1 MLNRSFPIFVATV
14 FSLPILTVVS
24 SWLNDVGYDA
34 WGHLISTTLTE
45 YVMNTAIL
53 SAGVV
58 LGVIFLGCLCAWVI
72 SAYRFPGHQF
82 FNIAL
87 VLPLSMPGYIIAYTY
102 TGLLDFSGP
111 LQTFLRHYFSLE
123 VGNYYFPE
131 IRSMGGAIS
140 MLSLVLYPYVYLIAR
155 DAFSLQSQ
163 SLSLSAQILGV
174 SPIRRF
180 FHISLPIAR
189 PAIAAGTALALME
202 TLADYGTVAFFGIN
216 VFTTGIFRTWFGLG
230 QPVLAMQLASL
241 LLIVVIIV
249 VAYEIHFRKK
259 ISFKSTV
266 SIHRKPIQLNRIQ
279 GIIVFVF
286 CSIIFS
292 CGFFIPFLQLLYWT
306 IAIADTKLTF
316 DYSALLFNS
325 LSLATITGG
334 IAVSIA
340 LLCSLTARSW
350 RRSKIVSLGYFFTK
364 LGYAIPGTIVAI
376 GIIIPFSKID
386 HFLNIL
392 INTISGHTPGLL
404 ISGTLFTVIFAHL
417 VRFIPIAILGM
428 ESGISS
434 IPTSIDQVSS
444 TLGISRL
451 KHFKKIQLPILYPSL
466 ITSFT
471 LVFLESLKELPA
483 TLILRPFN
491 FDTLAVKGF
500 ELASDERLADA
511 APAVITIVIIGLV
524 PLTLLNRSISQKFDT
539 KNA

>member
-1 MLNRSFPIFVATV
+1 MLNRSLPVFVAIIL
-14 FSLPILTVVS
+14 SLPILTVVS

-34 WGHLISTTLTE
+34 WDHLINTTLIE
-45 YVMNTAIL
+45 YVMNTTIL

-58 LGVIFLGCLCAWVI
+58 VGVIFLGCLCAWVI

-111 LQTFLRHYFSLE
+111 LQTCFRHYFSLE

-131 IRSMGGAIS
+131 IRSLGGAIS

-155 DAFSLQSQ
+155 DAFSIQSQ

-174 SPIRRF
+174 SPVHRF

-202 TLADYGTVAFFGIN
+202 TLADYGTVAFFGVN

-230 QPVLAMQLASL
+230 EPILAMQLASIL
-241 LLIVVIIV
+241 LMVVIFV

-259 ISFKSTV
+259 ISFQSTV
-266 SIHRKPIQLNRIQ
+266 SIRRKPTQLNRIQ
-279 GIIVFVF
+279 GIIVFLF
-286 CSIIFS
+286 CSVVFS

-306 IAIADTKLTF
+306 IAIANTKLTF

-364 LGYAIPGTIVAI
+364 LGYAVPGTIVAI

-386 HFLNIL
+386 LFLNTL

-417 VRFIPIAILGM
+417 VRFIPVAILGM

-483 TLILRPFN
+483 TLILRPLN

-511 APAVITIVIIGLV
+511 APAVITIVIVGLV
-524 PLTLLNRSISQKFDT
+524 PLTLLNRSISQRYNT
-539 KNA
+539 NNA

>member
-1 MLNRSFPIFVATV
+1 
-14 FSLPILTVVS
+14 
-24 SWLNDVGYDA
+24 
-34 WGHLISTTLTE
+34 
-45 YVMNTAIL
+45 MNTTIL

-58 LGVIFLGCLCAWVI
+58 VGVIFLGCLCAWVI

-111 LQTFLRHYFSLE
+111 LQTFFRHYFSLE

-131 IRSMGGAIS
+131 IRSLGGAIS

-163 SLSLSAQILGV
+163 SLLLSAQILGV
-174 SPIRRF
+174 SPIHRF

>member
-1 MLNRSFPIFVATV
+1 MLNRSFPIFVAIV

>member
-1 MLNRSFPIFVATV
+1 MLNRSLPIFIAIAL
-14 FSLPILTVVS
+14 SLPILTVAS
-24 SWLNDVGYDA
+24 SWWNGVGYNA
-34 WGHLISTTLTE
+34 WSHLINTTLTE
-45 YVMNTAIL
+45 YMVNTAIL

-58 LGVIFLGCLCAWVI
+58 LGVIFLGGLSAWII

-82 FNIAL
+82 FNVAL
-87 VLPLSMPGYIIAYTY
+87 VLPLSMPGYIVAYTY

-111 LQTFLRHYFSLE
+111 VQTLMRQSFSLE
-123 VGNYYFPE
+123 LGTYYFPE
-131 IRSMGGAIS
+131 IRSIGGAIT

-163 SLSLSAQILGV
+163 NLSISAQMLGV
-174 SPIRRF
+174 NPIRHF
-180 FHISLPIAR
+180 IHISLPIAR

-230 QPVLAMQLASL
+230 EPILAMQLASL
-241 LLIVVIIV
+241 LLVGVVFV

-259 ISFKSTV
+259 ISFQPTLSTR
-266 SIHRKPIQLNRIQ
+266 RKPTKLNGTRAISAC
-279 GIIVFVF
+279 VF
-286 CSIIFS
+286 CALVFA

-306 IAIADTKLTF
+306 IAIADQKLTGN
-316 DYSALLFNS
+316 YTTLLFNS
-325 LSLATITGG
+325 LSLATITAL
-334 IAVSIA
+334 IAVSLA
-340 LLCSLTARSW
+340 LICSLATRSW
-350 RRSKIVSLGYFFTK
+350 RQSRLINVAYFFTK

-386 HFLNIL
+386 HVINDW
-392 INTISGHTPGLL
+392 INTIAGHAPGLL

-417 VRFIPIAILGM
+417 VRFVPVAILGM

-434 IPTSIDQVSS
+434 IATSIDQVSS
-444 TLGISRL
+444 TLGVSRW
-451 KHFKKIQLPILYPSL
+451 KHLKKIQLPILYPSL

-471 LVFLESLKELPA
+471 LVFLESIKELPA

-500 ELASDERLADA
+500 ELATDERLADA
-511 APAVITIVIIGLV
+511 APAVITIVIIGLI
-524 PLTLLNRSISQKFDT
+524 PIAILSKSISQKYGM
-539 KNA
+539 NNE